1 MSEYITPILA
11 ALAVLIAVGWYCR
24 RWGIADGR
32 AEGYLEGYAAGRK
45 DVWGDVWN
53 RPAAAKV
60 PPKQDLSGGPR
71 EPA

>member
-24 RWGIADGR
+24 RCGIADGR
-32 AEGYLEGYAAGRK
+32 AEGYEAGRMKGQLEGAGAA
-45 DVWGDVWN
+45 
-53 RPAAAKV
+53 RPAGNPAPA
-60 PPKQDLSGGPR
+60 LSGGPR